1 VHDSNTVTSIAG
13 PDRNCTSTVLYF
25 PYGVVNIVLDCD
37 LDCELVVVFYSI
49 YAMSWHV
56 KRKLC
61 VPRERLWMREI
72 RVVVVG
78 LYGTR

>member
-1 VHDSNTVTSIAG
+1 MV
-13 PDRNCTSTVLYF
+13 
-25 PYGVVNIVLDCD
+25 IVLDCD

-61 VPRERLWMREI
+61 IPRERWWMREI
-72 RVVVVG
+72 YKGGGGTIRYSVITCCYHGVG
-78 LYGTR
+78 